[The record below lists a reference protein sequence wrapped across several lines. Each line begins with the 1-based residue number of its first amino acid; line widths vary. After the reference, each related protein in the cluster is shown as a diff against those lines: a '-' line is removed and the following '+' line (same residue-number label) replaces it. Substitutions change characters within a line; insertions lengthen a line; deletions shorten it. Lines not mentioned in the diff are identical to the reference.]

1 MACPALV
8 RRSKCNAQPCP
19 TDCVLSAY
27 SDYGECSKSC
37 GGGSQSRTRS
47 ISVDVAFGGMACASL
62 TQKKGCNEQPCPA
75 NCRVSQWALWSHCS
89 RTCSAGFQ
97 ARTRVVKSEAKF
109 GGKKCPKLTMTQA
122 CNNGPCPVHCDVSP
136 FGEWSEC
143 TLSCGTGS
151 QTRSRTVVSTAKNG
165 GYVCPFLSESRL
177 CRTRACP
184 VDCVVAAY
192 SKWSACS
199 QSCGTGYQSRTRKI
213 TTRRQQMGKACPA
226 LKQSKKCNLQSCPED
241 CTLSAFGDWT
251 TCSKTC
257 GGGSQTRTRSV
268 TRESAYGGAKCAT
281 LSNSRACNSFACPI
295 DCTVSKWERWSICS
309 NSCGGGIQSRS
320 RTVSMEFSHGGK
332 SCPHLAESQACKEEV
347 SCPVD
352 CVVSTFGPYT
362 ECSKT
367 CGEGQQTRQ
376 RQITTTPLHGG
387 KACPALEQSSKC
399 NVDKCP
405 VDCELGA
412 WKEWTGCA
420 VKCGGGLKTRRRPV
434 LRKAEHGGKA
444 CAARKETNECNAQ
457 GCGCTHVYCVVQPG
471 TRHIKVMHHR
481 LERGG
486 RKHRCKYNYGTQN
499 CECMCY
505 NDVKLP
511 FQAA

>member
-1 MACPALV
+1 M
-8 RRSKCNAQPCP
+8 
-19 TDCVLSAY
+19 
-27 SDYGECSKSC
+27 G
-37 GGGSQSRTRS
+37 
-47 ISVDVAFGGMACASL
+47 
-62 TQKKGCNEQPCPA
+62 
-75 NCRVSQWALWSHCS
+75 
-89 RTCSAGFQ
+89 
-97 ARTRVVKSEAKF
+97 
-109 GGKKCPKLTMTQA
+109 TMTQA

-309 NSCGGGIQSRS
+309 
-320 RTVSMEFSHGGK
+320 
-332 SCPHLAESQACKEEV
+332 
-347 SCPVD
+347 
-352 CVVSTFGPYT
+352 
-362 ECSKT
+362 
-367 CGEGQQTRQ
+367 
-376 RQITTTPLHGG
+376 
-387 KACPALEQSSKC
+387 SS
-399 NVDKCP
+399 
-405 VDCELGA
+405 
-412 WKEWTGCA
+412 
-420 VKCGGGLKTRRRPV
+420 CGGGLKTRRRPV